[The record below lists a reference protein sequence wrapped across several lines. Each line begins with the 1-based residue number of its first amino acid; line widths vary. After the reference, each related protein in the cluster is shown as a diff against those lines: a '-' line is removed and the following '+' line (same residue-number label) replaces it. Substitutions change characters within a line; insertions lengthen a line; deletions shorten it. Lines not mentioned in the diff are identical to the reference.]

1 MLKPQVEDRG
11 CLTFCPR
18 NIMMASQR
26 SHLPV
31 TMAKLLIVVAVLG
44 TSATAFAPAVHSLRS
59 HPSELKMVGGFIQ
72 GFFGKKEAEIT
83 DTVFFDI
90 SIEGEN
96 AGRIEFGM
104 YGSTTP
110 KTCENFIKLSTGEL
124 GFGYKGSKFH
134 RVIPGFMCQGVCAL
148 HVMNSCYGA
157 HRACMIDCVYLV
169 EAFFSDLICHSIFLG
184 GLHQR
189 EWNRW

>member
-1 MLKPQVEDRG
+1 
-11 CLTFCPR
+11 
-18 NIMMASQR
+18 MMARKR

-31 TMAKLLIVVAVLG
+31 SLAEFLIVVTVLG
-44 TSATAFAPAVHSLRS
+44 MYASAFVPAVYHQRS

-124 GFGYKGSKFH
+124 GYGYKGSKFH
-134 RVIPGFMCQGVCAL
+134 RVIPGFMCQGVCAV
-148 HVMNSCYGA
+148 HVDGLLLRGA
-157 HRACMIDCVYLV
+157 LCMRD
-169 EAFFSDLICHSIFLG
+169 
-184 GLHQR
+184 
-189 EWNRW
+189 

>member
-1 MLKPQVEDRG
+1 
-11 CLTFCPR
+11 
-18 NIMMASQR
+18 MMAR
-26 SHLPV
+26 KHSHLPV
-31 TMAKLLIVVAVLG
+31 TLAKLLIAVAVLG
-44 TSATAFAPAVHSLRS
+44 VYASAFVPAVYHQRS
-59 HPSELKMVGGFIQ
+59 HTPSELKMVGGFIQ

-96 AGRIEFGM
+96 VGRIEFGM

-148 HVMNSCYGA
+148 RVMNICYRT
-157 HRACMIDCVYLV
+157 HCECMADCVCVVDGVCL
-169 EAFFSDLICHSIFLG
+169 
-184 GLHQR
+184 
-189 EWNRW
+189 